1 MMSTIPIADYILKVL
16 IIFLL
21 IYDTVVTIK
30 KYTMEHT
37 LWTMIKNGEVSY
49 IQACKKLAEIY
60 GYDEGAK
67 QKSRSTGVNE
77 TGEEKRFCEVN
88 PESID
93 SK

>member
-1 MMSTIPIADYILKVL
+1 MSTIPIADYIFKVF

-21 IYDTVVTIK
+21 IYDIVVTTK

-37 LWTMIKNGEVSY
+37 LWNMIKNGEVSY
-49 IQACKKLAEIY
+49 IQACKRLADIY
-60 GYDEGAK
+60 GCDEGAN
-67 QKSRSTGVNE
+67 QKSRSTGVNK
-77 TGEEKRFCEVN
+77 TGEEKRFDEVN